1 LKYLKRA
8 YHKTADSMSSGCQQ
22 RSACINPPLPFQLAQ
37 ASRKVRSRIYEPTP
51 KYPVLDSTLGHRMKK
66 IGITFTWSKKEK
78 VIQQFN
84 TASGR
89 VGNIVLLISS

>member
-1 LKYLKRA
+1 
-8 YHKTADSMSSGCQQ
+8 
-22 RSACINPPLPFQLAQ
+22 
-37 ASRKVRSRIYEPTP
+37 
-51 KYPVLDSTLGHRMKK
+51 MKK

-89 VGNIVLLISS
+89 VGTIVLLISS